1 MNKIRI
7 SLEELNVLSR
17 IFPTMTVQEFLK
29 LKRISL
35 EAK

>member
-17 IFPTMTVQEFLK
+17 VFPTMTVQEFIK
-29 LKRISL
+29 LKGQ
-35 EAK
+35 A